1 MKILIIGLLAFSMWS
16 ALATHLYVCKIL
28 GLCNEPETN
37 QTFEASLLEAMAE
50 DTLEVTI
57 ANDTL
62 EIGLLQEQPVA
73 PEDHIVHFEFDK
85 SEFHPDSFTD
95 KYLDESMNYLKQDTQ
110 ALLSITGHTDAIGS
124 KVYNQALGYRRAQ
137 SMQHYFESNGV
148 RPDRITLQ
156 SQGEE
161 EPVDD
166 NNTVAGRANNRRT
179 EITIKN

>member
-1 MKILIIGLLAFSMWS
+1 MKILIIGLLAFSLWS
-16 ALATHLYVCKIL
+16 VLATHIYVCKIL
-28 GLCNEPETN
+28 ELCDDPGTN
-37 QTFEASLLEAMAE
+37 QNIEIRLSEAMAE
-50 DTLEVTI
+50 DTLDVTM
-57 ANDTL
+57 ADDTL
-62 EIGLLQEQPVA
+62 EIGLSQEQAVA
-73 PEDHIVHFEFDK
+73 PKKHIVHFAFDK

-124 KVYNQALGYRRAQ
+124 KVYNQGLGYRRAQ

-148 RPDRITLQ
+148 RPGRITLQ